1 MLDWKSAR
9 ISARRPGSS
18 EHARHTPTF
27 ISQSGDV
34 VRGSS
39 PAQLTFPPCYLLL
52 PGTFD
57 FEIEKTS
64 GVRSAIR
71 RARAQ
76 APLSASE
83 NVHTSYTRRIPVIT
97 HIVVRSKT

>member
-57 FEIEKTS
+57 FEIEKTTRDKWRT
-64 GVRSAIR
+64 GVRSATCIR
-71 RARAQ
+71 RICVAY
-76 APLSASE
+76 PSA
-83 NVHTSYTRRIPVIT
+83 YPGAAGPRPAGR
-97 HIVVRSKT
+97 